1 MENNR
6 TLQIKEK
13 SLKIGI
19 ITIILVLICIL
30 STAMTTHAAAKNT
43 WVKKSGKT
51 YYYNNKG
58 KKVTGLKK
66 IKSSYYYF
74 DKKGV
79 LYKKGWKTVKG
90 GKYYFAKT
98 NGKAYK
104 GIKTISGKKYL
115 FSTKCK
121 LYGTGINTYGGK
133 KYYTVKGMVQTGW
146 QTVSGKTYYFNAKG
160 VMQTGKWIDKVYYVN
175 ADGVMQK
182 NCWIRL
188 PAGNYYVDANGK
200 KLTGGWVT
208 IGDYK
213 YYFTASGRNT
223 KTVRIT
229 GDDNTEPETKEPETQ
244 EPETKES
251 ESETKESETNNN
263 QGTETETEEPETQE
277 SETNN
282 DDVIENTVVNRILQ
296 KAKINDVIRDVN
308 NRISNLGG
316 VEVFEEE
323 SYSQVMAIVAEAQSM
338 VDNYN
343 SYTATELYNYYNELA
358 AKDCLSLLK
367 VKQVLTYYPDQSKAI
382 FEAINEYRRSLGVA
396 ELVWSDALS
405 KTSRLEAGYY
415 TYLFRSESGEKS
427 EDMFLRMHHGY
438 QNGCIKIG
446 GRMTNDEIMT
456 SWKNS
461 SGHDA
466 LLKDISA
473 LYGGVAYYT
482 YNDSNGSLWSKVIFT
497 ATSFDK
503 EALTHATAEY
513 YDIILN
519 CSTSSR
525 IYE

>member
-121 LYGTGINTYGGK
+121 LYGTGINAYGGK

-160 VMQTGKWIDKVYYVN
+160 IMQTGKWIDKVYYVDT
-175 ADGVMQK
+175 DGVMQK

-188 PAGNYYVDANGK
+188 SAGNYYVDASGK
-200 KLTGGWVT
+200 KLMGGWVT
-208 IGDYK
+208 MGDYK

-229 GDDNTEPETKEPETQ
+229 GDDNKEPESQ
-244 EPETKES
+244 EPETKEA
-251 ESETKESETNNN
+251 ESETKESET
-263 QGTETETEEPETQE
+263 QE
-277 SETNN
+277 SET
-282 DDVIENTVVNRILQ
+282 DEDEIKNTLVNRLLYRNLIRGF
-296 KAKINDVIRDVN
+296 ING
-308 NRISNLGG
+308 S
-316 VEVFEEE
+316 E
-323 SYSQVMAIVAEAQSM
+323 SIIANSCGAIEFDESEYNQTLAMIEDARKY

-343 SYTATELYNYYNELA
+343 DYTAMELYNYYNYIEA
-358 AKDCLSLLK
+358 NAPALK
-367 VKQVLTYYPDQSKAI
+367 LKQVLIYYPDQSKAI
-382 FEAINEYRRSLGVA
+382 FDAINEYRKSLGIA

-405 KTSRLEAGYY
+405 KTSRLEAGYHV
-415 TYLFRSESGEKS
+415 YLYANSLSTDAPLSEGFFEN
-427 EDMFLRMHHGY
+427 HHGS
-438 QNGCIKIG
+438 QNGC
-446 GRMTNDEIMT
+446 T
-456 SWKNS
+456 SVGSSISVNQVMSAWKAS
-461 SGHDA
+461 SWHDP
-466 LLKDISA
+466 LLRSDYNY
-473 LYGGVAYYT
+473 YGAVAYYT
-482 YNDSNGSLWSKVIFT
+482 YRSETGLFHTKIIFT
-497 ATSFDK
+497 AWSRDE
-503 EALTHATAEY
+503 EALTYATPEY
-513 YDIILN
+513 YDVVLN
-519 CSTSSR
+519 CATSDR
-525 IYE
+525 VH

>member
-30 STAMTTHAAAKNT
+30 STAMTTHAAAKNA

-51 YYYNNKG
+51 YYYNGKG

-66 IKSSYYYF
+66 IKGSYYYF
-74 DKKGV
+74 NKKGV
-79 LYKKGWKTVKG
+79 LYKKGWKIVKG
-90 GKYYFAKT
+90 SKYYFAKT

-121 LYGTGINTYGGK
+121 LYGTGINAYGGK

-146 QTVSGKTYYFNAKG
+146 KIVSGKTYYFNTNG
-160 VMQTGKWIDKVYYVN
+160 IMQTGKWIDKVYYVN

-323 SYSQVMAIVAEAQSM
+323 SYSQVMAIVAEALSM

-382 FEAINEYRRSLGVA
+382 FDAINEYRESQG
-396 ELVWSDALS
+396 LS
-405 KTSRLEAGYY
+405 KLLWSINSLRTTRLEAGYH
-415 TYLFRSESGEKS
+415 TYLYDGSEEQLS
-427 EDMFLRMHHGY
+427 FLRCHQGG
-438 QNGCIKIG
+438 QISCVKVG
-446 GRMTNDEIMT
+446 GRMTTEEIMT
-456 SWKNS
+456 TWKNS
-461 SGHDA
+461 PGHDA
-466 LLKDISA
+466 NLKDNTVY
-473 LYGGVAYYT
+473 YGSVAYYT
-482 YNDSNGSLWSKVIFT
+482 YSDSSGKIWSKCVVDLWSDD
-497 ATSFDK
+497 S
-503 EALTHATAEY
+503 EGLTHATPEY

-519 CSTSSR
+519 CITSSR

>member
-121 LYGTGINTYGGK
+121 LYGTGINAYGGK
-133 KYYTVKGMVQTGW
+133 KYYTVIGMIQTGW

-182 NCWIRL
+182 DCWIRL
-188 PAGNYYVDANGK
+188 SAGNYYVDASGK

-208 IGDYK
+208 MGDYK

-229 GDDNTEPETKEPETQ
+229 SDDNKEPESR

-251 ESETKESETNNN
+251 ESETKESET
-263 QGTETETEEPETQE
+263 QE
-277 SETNN
+277 SET
-282 DDVIENTVVNRILQ
+282 DEDEIKNTLVNRLLYRNLIRGF
-296 KAKINDVIRDVN
+296 ING
-308 NRISNLGG
+308 S
-316 VEVFEEE
+316 E
-323 SYSQVMAIVAEAQSM
+323 SIIANSCGAIEFDESEYNQTLAMIEDARKY

-343 SYTATELYNYYNELA
+343 DYTAMELYNYYNYIEA
-358 AKDCLSLLK
+358 NAPALK
-367 VKQVLTYYPDQSKAI
+367 LKQVLIYYPDQSKAI
-382 FEAINEYRRSLGVA
+382 FDAINEYRKSLGID
-396 ELVWSDALS
+396 ELVWSDNRL
-405 KTSRLEAGYY
+405 KTARLEAGYHA
-415 TYLFRSESGEKS
+415 YLYDGSEENI
-427 EDMFLRMHHGY
+427 DFLSCHHGY
-438 QNGCIKIG
+438 QISCVANGH
-446 GRMTNDEIMT
+446 RMSVEAIMNA
-456 SWKNS
+456 WKNS
-461 SGHDA
+461 GGHNA
-466 LLKDISA
+466 NLKDETVSYCA
-473 LYGGVAYYT
+473 VSYYT
-482 YNDSNGSLWSKVIFT
+482 YRGSSGSLWSKCVVAFGVN
-497 ATSFDK
+497 DV
-503 EALTHATAEY
+503 EGLTHATPEY
-513 YDIILN
+513 YDVILN
-519 CSTSSR
+519 CATSDWVR
-525 IYE
+525 